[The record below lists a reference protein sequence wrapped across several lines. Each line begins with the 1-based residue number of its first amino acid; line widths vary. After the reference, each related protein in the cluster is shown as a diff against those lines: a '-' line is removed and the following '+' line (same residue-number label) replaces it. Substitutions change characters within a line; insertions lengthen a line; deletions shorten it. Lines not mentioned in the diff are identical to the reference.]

1 MTNSYQINA
10 YYAVSKAKEA
20 VESWKEGVAKAEKE
34 GTAKDIE
41 FCKESLRLCE
51 ERLAWVKKDV
61 KDNWHAYL

>member
-10 YYAVSKAKEA
+10 FYAVSKAKEA
-20 VESWKEGVAKAEKE
+20 VVSWKAGVAKAEKE
-34 GTAKDIE
+34 GSAADIE

-51 ERLAWVKKDV
+51 ENLVKVQKDV